1 MSRLIAVR
9 KRSHHQHIF
18 PTNISAKMTEEC
30 DKSQCIAMM
39 SDAEADARR
48 ISQVMI
54 NVKAS
59 RASAHGRRPEDSE
72 SARPVQEIIGNEVP
86 EASKTNGARQSGLP
100 ADALP
105 FVIDPRV
112 SNVAL
117 RGSLHLFT
125 KYQHNAG
132 RGRWAGWYRQAGAA
146 VPGPVVLGWCGVRQ
160 RSWLL
165 LPGHC

>member
-1 MSRLIAVR
+1 
-9 KRSHHQHIF
+9 
-18 PTNISAKMTEEC
+18 MTEEC
-30 DKSQCIAMM
+30 DKSQCLAMM
-39 SDAEADARR
+39 ADAEADARR

-72 SARPVQEIIGNEVP
+72 SARPVQEMIGNEVP
-86 EASKTNGARQSGLP
+86 EASKTHDSDGERQSGLP

-125 KYQHNAG
+125 EHQHNAG

-146 VPGPVVLGWCGVRQ
+146 VPGPVVWGWCGVRQ

-165 LPGHC
+165 LPGH